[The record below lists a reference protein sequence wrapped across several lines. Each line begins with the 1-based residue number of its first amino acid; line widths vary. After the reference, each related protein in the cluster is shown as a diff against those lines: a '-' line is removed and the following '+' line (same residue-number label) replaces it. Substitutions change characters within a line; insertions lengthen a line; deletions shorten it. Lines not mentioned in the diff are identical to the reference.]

1 MMLRSSLGL
10 AGLALVL
17 SATACSLLAP
27 PDASPQ
33 QGGANVN
40 DRTFGGEPG
49 QELLTGAMSV
59 SPRGGFAL
67 LQRNTLSVVFDVAAK
82 KYVELP
88 FRVVRVAWD
97 PSADVAVFSRSDGS
111 VASWDLRTKSVRWTA
126 SPNGAVSLV
135 RVSQDGTAVVVASGS
150 SVTVFDGATGA
161 PRGSGWLG
169 SGAEAAR
176 EIPGGNAV
184 LVVGSTTWTEHK
196 PSTPVLRVALADG
209 ATARAD
215 VPNCSAPIEVLPDA
229 SRAFLSPTF
238 CEEGVQSTANAGSW
252 TNPDPV
258 SVIDLDPNGLH
269 FVKNLPGFG
278 PVALRSDGSLAV
290 AYLDMKRIDRSMF
303 ENPAQIPSSSSPEYH
318 LMQIDPKSL
327 AFTLTPIGDALP
339 RFAMT
344 RDGRGLLVDASIKV
358 TTRAKASA
366 NASVTVGPN
375 GIAGEVSASA
385 SVFDDPSPFGYF
397 DLGARTFTPFAGVQ
411 AGIDRFVQLADGKTV
426 IALEKRKDGLGGVP
440 HRIDLQTKTVTAIA
454 EPSGSSGVRDV
465 GLLPD
470 GKTLLVRVRMPAA
483 NVGGKLYSQEAS
495 YLSLDFS
502 TQLDGS
508 FVLYT
513 DPSSFA
519 SADPEGSCPGGH
531 DCW

>member
-1 MMLRSSLGL
+1 MTLRTSL
-10 AGLALVL
+10 GLALVL

-27 PDASPQ
+27 SDGGTTE

-67 LQRNTLSVVFDVAAK
+67 LQRNSLSVLFDVAAQ

-97 PSADVAVFSRSDGS
+97 ESADVAVFSRSDGTVGS
-111 VASWDLRTKSVRWTA
+111 YDLRSRTLRWTA
-126 SPNGAVSLV
+126 SPSGTISLV
-135 RVSQDGTAVVVASGS
+135 RVSQDGTAVIVAAGS
-150 SVTVFDGATGA
+150 QVTVLDGATGA
-161 PRGSGWLG
+161 VRGSGWLG
-169 SGAEAAR
+169 SAASAAR
-176 EIPGGNAV
+176 EVPGKAAV
-184 LVVGSTTWTEHK
+184 LVVGATTWSEHK
-196 PSTPVLRVALADG
+196 PSTPVLRVSLADG
-209 ATARAD
+209 STARAD
-215 VPNCSAPIEVLPDA
+215 VPNCAAPIEVLPDA

-238 CEEGVQSTANAGSW
+238 CDEGVQSTSSADGW

-258 SVIDLDPNGLH
+258 SVIDLDPSGLH

-303 ENPAQIPSSSSPEYH
+303 ADPSAIPSATGPEYH

-358 TTRAKASA
+358 KTRAKASA
-366 NASVTVGPN
+366 NAAMTIGPD
-375 GIAGEVSASA
+375 GISGEVSASA
-385 SVFDDPSPFGYF
+385 SIFDDPSPFGYF

-440 HRIDLQTKTVTAIA
+440 HKIDLETKSVTALS
-454 EPSGSSGVRDV
+454 EPSGSSGVRDI

-483 NVGGKLYSQEAS
+483 NVNGKLYSQEGS
-495 YLSLDFS
+495 YASLDFS
-502 TQLDGS
+502 TQIQGS

-513 DPSSFA
+513 DPTSFA
-519 SADPEGSCPGGH
+519 SVDPEGSCPGGH